1 MLLKLACCGS
11 FWWCLL
17 CFDCDPVNIALFN
30 GWNVNVCGEGVAVD
44 VDVDVDVLEGLRFHE
59 ERKDVCDVDG
69 LCVLDDGKDRLGVDC
84 WNGFDVFVARWNRL
98 GVDCWNR
105 LGVDCWNGLG
115 VDVDCWNGLG
125 VDVDCWN
132 GLGVDVDGWNGL
144 GVDVDGW
151 NGLGV
156 DVDGWN
162 GLGVDW
168 KLIDDCD
175 GDDWNEKPVGVGVGF
190 DGFVCCDTG
199 DWKLIDWDGD
209 DWNEKLDDGFVCRDK
224 VGGGVLD
231 DGFVCRDKVGGGV
244 SSARNKNILLDW
256 FRFI

>member
-1 MLLKLACCGS
+1 MLLKLASCGLFFLNWFDDDGLS
-11 FWWCLL
+11 
-17 CFDCDPVNIALFN
+17 FDCDPGNG
-30 GWNVNVCGEGVAVD
+30 GWNVNVCGEGVV

-59 ERKDVCDVDG
+59 EGKDVCNVDG
-69 LCVLDDGKDRLGVDC
+69 LCVLYGKDRLGVDC
-84 WNGFDVFVARWNRL
+84 WNGFDLFVAR
-98 GVDCWNR
+98 WNR

-132 GLGVDVDGWNGL
+132 GLGIDCWNRLGVDCWNGL
-144 GVDVDGW
+144 GV
-151 NGLGV
+151 GV
-156 DVDGWN
+156 DCWN

-175 GDDWNEKPVGVGVGF
+175 GDDWNEKPDGVEF

-209 DWNEKLDDGFVCRDK
+209 GDGWNEKLDDEFVCCDTI
-224 VGGGVLD
+224 
-231 DGFVCRDKVGGGV
+231 GGGV
-244 SSARNKNILLDW
+244 SSARNNVPILLDR
-256 FRFI
+256 FRLFI